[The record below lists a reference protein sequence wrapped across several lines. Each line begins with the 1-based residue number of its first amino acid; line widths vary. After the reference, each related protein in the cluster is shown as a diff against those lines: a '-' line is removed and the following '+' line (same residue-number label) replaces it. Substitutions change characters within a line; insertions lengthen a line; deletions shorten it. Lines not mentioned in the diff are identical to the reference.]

1 MDRGSHLRINTINW
15 NDLNIFL
22 EIVREKTLSGAAA
35 KLGVTHSTVF
45 RRINNLEASLEVK
58 LFSRNPDGYQLTEIG
73 KEVLTHVKQ
82 ARSHVDGIHRLLDNS
97 NSDLH
102 GDIYVTAPHNL
113 AYRFMP
119 GYIARFCELYPSTR
133 INLMVSNKKYNLSRL
148 EADLAIRATS
158 TPPMD
163 LVGKKLFTLQWS
175 AYASAEYVNIHGRAK
190 GLTELKQHQHLL
202 IASDQSL
209 SKLPAFAWIEENV
222 PKDQIV
228 MRCND
233 LVSMS
238 SFAQAGIGVTL
249 LPDDQAKPDLIRLF
263 ELEKEITSD
272 IWLLI
277 HPDMRQCSRLITFR
291 DFLIDNFRSDPLFQQ
306 YGVVNS

>member
-1 MDRGSHLRINTINW
+1 MDRENHLQTNTINW
-15 NDLNIFL
+15 NDLSVFL
-22 EIVREKTLSGAAA
+22 EIAREKTLSGAAV

-45 RRINNLEASLEVK
+45 RRINNLESHLKVK
-58 LFSRNPDGYQLTEIG
+58 LFSRNPDSYQLTEIG
-73 KEVLTHVKQ
+73 KEVLAHVKQ
-82 ARSHVDGIHRLLDNS
+82 VRSHVDDIHRLLDNS

-102 GDIYVTAPHNL
+102 GDVHVTAPHNI

-119 GYIARFCELYPSTR
+119 GYIARFHKRYPSIR

-158 TPPMD
+158 NPPGD

-175 AYASAEYVNIHGRAK
+175 AYASAEYINTHGRAK
-190 GLTELKQHQHLL
+190 NLMELKQHLL
-202 IASDQSL
+202 IASNQAL
-209 SKLPAFAWIEENV
+209 SKLPAFAWIEEKV
-222 PKDQIV
+222 PKDKII

-238 SFAQAGIGVTL
+238 SCAQAGIGVTL

-272 IWLLI
+272 IWLFI

-291 DFLIDNFRSDPLFQQ
+291 NFLMDSFLGDPLFQQ
-306 YGVVNS
+306 YGIIES

>member
-1 MDRGSHLRINTINW
+1 MRINTINW

-22 EIVREKTLSGAAA
+22 EIAREKTLSGAAL
-35 KLGVTHSTVF
+35 KLGVAHSTIF
-45 RRINNLEASLEVK
+45 RRINNLESNLKVK

-73 KEVLTHVKQ
+73 KEVLADVKG
-82 ARSHVDGIHRLLDNS
+82 ARSHVDAIHRLLDNS

-102 GDIYVTAPHNL
+102 GDVYVTAPHNL

-119 GYIARFCELYPSTR
+119 GYIAHFRELYPLIR
-133 INLMVSNKKYNLSRL
+133 INLMVSNKQYNLSRL

-158 TPPMD
+158 HPPID
-163 LVGKKLFTLQWS
+163 LVGKKLFTLQWA
-175 AYASAEYVNIHGRAK
+175 AYASAEYINTHGQPNN
-190 GLTELKQHQHLL
+190 LTEIKQHLL
-202 IASDQSL
+202 ITSDKTL
-209 SKLPAFAWIEENV
+209 SKLPAYAWIEDNV
-222 PKDQIV
+222 PRDQVV

-238 SFAQAGIGVTL
+238 SFSQAGIGISL
-249 LPDDQAKPDLIRLF
+249 LPDDQAKPGLIRLF
-263 ELEKEITSD
+263 ELDKRITSD

-291 DFLIDNFRSDPLFQQ
+291 NFLMNSFRDDPLFQQ
-306 YGVVNS
+306 YGIIDS